1 MGGVLVARQSYLVSG
16 MTCDHCVTAVRDEIS
31 QLPGVTEVV
40 VDLVPGAV
48 STVIVQS
55 DAPLPEPSV
64 REAVDEAGY
73 EVVAV
78 R

>member
-1 MGGVLVARQSYLVSG
+1 MAEQSYLVSG
-16 MTCDHCVTAVRDEIS
+16 MTCDHCVRAVQDEIS
-31 QLPGVTEVV
+31 GLPGVTQVQ

-48 STVIVQS
+48 STVIVAS
-55 DAPLPEPSV
+55 DEPVAESSV
-64 REAVDEAGY
+64 RAAVDEAGY

>member
-1 MGGVLVARQSYLVSG
+1 MIQQSYLVSG
-16 MTCDHCVTAVRDEIS
+16 MTCDHCVTAVRDELGH
-31 QLPGVTEVV
+31 LPGVSDVQVE
-40 VDLVPGAV
+40 LVPGAV
-48 STVIVQS
+48 STVIVAS
-55 DAPLPEPSV
+55 AEPVAESSV

>member
-1 MGGVLVARQSYLVSG
+1 MTEQSYLVSG
-16 MTCDHCVTAVRDEIS
+16 MTCDHCVRAVRDEIS
-31 QLPGVTEVV
+31 GLPGVTQVQ

-48 STVIVQS
+48 STVVVAS
-55 DAPLPEPSV
+55 DEPVAESSI
-64 REAVDEAGY
+64 RAAVDEAGY

>member
-1 MGGVLVARQSYLVSG
+1 MVEQSYLVTG
-16 MTCDHCVTAVRDEIS
+16 MTCDHCVSAVRDEVS
-31 QLPGVTEVV
+31 KVYGVIDVQ

-48 STVIVQS
+48 STVIVSSEQPVAES
-55 DAPLPEPSV
+55 SV

-78 R
+78 S

>member
-1 MGGVLVARQSYLVSG
+1 MEETVTEQSYLVSG

-31 QLPGVTEVV
+31 HLSDVTSVQ

-48 STVIVQS
+48 STVIVASEQ
-55 DAPLPEPSV
+55 PLAESSV

>member
-1 MGGVLVARQSYLVSG
+1 MTQQSYLVSG

-31 QLPGVTEVV
+31 HLPGVIAVQ

-48 STVIVQS
+48 STVVVAS
-55 DAPLPEPSV
+55 EEPVAESSV

>member
-1 MGGVLVARQSYLVSG
+1 MSQQSYLVSG
-16 MTCDHCVTAVRDEIS
+16 MTCDHCIAAVREEVS
-31 QLPGVTEVV
+31 QLPGVTDVQ

-48 STVIVQS
+48 STVIVTS
-55 DAPLPEPSV
+55 DEPVAESTV

>member
-1 MGGVLVARQSYLVSG
+1 MTEQSYLVSG
-16 MTCDHCVTAVRDEIS
+16 MTCDHCVRAVRDEIS
-31 QLPGVTEVV
+31 GLPGVTQVQ

-48 STVIVQS
+48 STVIVAS
-55 DAPLPEPSV
+55 DEPVAESSI
-64 REAVDEAGY
+64 RAAVDEAGY

>member
-1 MGGVLVARQSYLVSG
+1 MVEQSFLVTG
-16 MTCDHCVTAVRDEIS
+16 MTCDHCVSAVRDEVTKVY
-31 QLPGVTEVV
+31 GVIDVQ

-48 STVIVQS
+48 STVIVSSEQPVAES
-55 DAPLPEPSV
+55 SV

-78 R
+78 Q

>member
-1 MGGVLVARQSYLVSG
+1 VSQQSYLVSG

-31 QLPGVTEVV
+31 ALPGVTDVSVE
-40 VDLVPGAV
+40 LVPGAV
-48 STVIVQS
+48 STVTVAA
-55 DAPLPEPSV
+55 DEPLAESLV

-73 EVVAV
+73 DVVAV

>member
-1 MGGVLVARQSYLVSG
+1 MEETVTEQSYLVSG

-31 QLPGVTEVV
+31 HLSGVTSVQ

-48 STVIVQS
+48 STVIVASEQ
-55 DAPLPEPSV
+55 PLAESSV

>member
-1 MGGVLVARQSYLVSG
+1 MIQQSYLVSG
-16 MTCDHCVTAVRDEIS
+16 MTCDHCVTAVRDEIGH
-31 QLPGVTEVV
+31 LPGVSDVQVE
-40 VDLVPGAV
+40 LVPGAV
-48 STVIVQS
+48 STVIVAS
-55 DAPLPEPSV
+55 EKPVAESSV